1 MEQTKNLEDQT
12 INPEMCTG
20 WYKQAVIC
28 QSDNQIKHK
37 LGDDS
42 YKKGNWLL

>member
-28 QSDNQIKHK
+28 WPSNEIKHK
-37 LGDDS
+37 VGDDS
-42 YKKGNWLL
+42 YKKENWFL